1 MHTPARW
8 SVTRR
13 APGHR
18 SACGARPTPRAVEPR
33 PRAGRVPHAGGTR
46 GDSQICNPGAAHL
59 ALTVDDIH
67 PRYDA
72 LSSPIVRFYSP
83 PNTITACANEGGF
96 TCYFE
101 APIRSREQAERLLDL
116 TLDGLSADP
125 RRT

>member
-1 MHTPARW
+1 
-8 SVTRR
+8 
-13 APGHR
+13 
-18 SACGARPTPRAVEPR
+18 VEPR